1 VARAVPAAFVTQ
13 SRAGEGEQ
21 ASSGR
26 CDVAACSAITVNE
39 LSSAQRRK
47 RSPTTCG
54 DVHPGRS
61 EAYSHSA
68 MEPLHRAR
76 EAEEVSVMNV
86 RSVPHQVTRLVF
98 DVGQP
103 YEKFRSRYEA
113 AVPPADPQRRG
124 EQGPHRADA
133 GGGFASGARAAVG
146 ERVQCGPRVL
156 SIDRPIGH
164 ATARQPLRP
173 ELRCRWGPW
182 SVSLNHLRFDRCRSI
197 RGT

>member
-1 VARAVPAAFVTQ
+1 VPAAFVSQ

-26 CDVAACSAITVNE
+26 YDVAAFSAITVNE

-47 RSPTTCG
+47 RSSTTCG

-68 MEPLHRAR
+68 MEPLRRAR

-86 RSVPHQVTRLVF
+86 RSVPHQVTQLVF

-103 YEKFRSRYEA
+103 YENW
-113 AVPPADPQRRG
+113 RG
-124 EQGPHRADA
+124 IH
-133 GGGFASGARAAVG
+133 V
-146 ERVQCGPRVL
+146 
-156 SIDRPIGH
+156 RP
-164 ATARQPLRP
+164 
-173 ELRCRWGPW
+173 
-182 SVSLNHLRFDRCRSI
+182 
-197 RGT
+197 